1 VEKKSSKIEIS
12 KHMSTAALV
21 NARAGNGGG
30 GSTVQT
36 TQLHQQQQ
44 QTFNTTR
51 TSIGL
56 SANNNGIKKNEE
68 SILTNEGEKSESSS
82 RPPSSSSRDGKKG
95 LRRGEAKTTVAVGA
109 LNGKTDDEDKM
120 YPDDLRNILVEVAK
134 SGASSTLGWTEPMEN
149 TAVTHCQQPPT
160 VGPPHKKQ
168 RNGFHTSSSR
178 SGTKRP
184 LSSRAV
190 GSSHHQSPGH
200 SSRTSVSEMED
211 TSQYDS
217 EGTINSEFSMDPA
230 RAQHLLNGV
239 LNGLHQRQSENTNK
253 PVEGLKTP
261 QTKYRSLREV
271 FRIAT
276 GSVLDHFFRK
286 RGGYKLS
293 PAERRR
299 NFVLS
304 SSNPAEGDKAI
315 SEPIQIVASQNAEAV
330 FKQRKQR
337 LLNLLGDSDA
347 TMTNNSST
355 AATSHF
361 ATGPPFTV
369 QRVAEV
375 LLTPERYYTQT
386 HKLCN
391 CLEKLLLV
399 TSSIRALGGSTGGD
413 TSQSRR
419 EEQEIE
425 ALANERGRLLS
436 EYRRRRM
443 QRTMPGSIDGDEHEI
458 ESKIAPSSS
467 PKASSPER
475 EVRVSEAGEN
485 EDVGDADENK
495 DEKEE
500 LLEAARASLRSKFDH
515 VGIDPHSA
523 VSNANRDHQNGNRNL
538 TNSPPPPNFAGTATG
553 MGLSGHAHGGLLR
566 HHDQEHPGS
575 PGSSLVVR
583 TPSPVMFKSTPD
595 GATSPKKASPT
606 PVHPTHQNL
615 QLLQMHHAAVLAG
628 VSPFELMGLNGGIH
642 AASTQHS
649 SGLGAL
655 SIQSGGGMLPP
666 LKEMD
671 VECRSSASSDVDSE
685 SDDVS
690 FDDSASDRSD
700 GSDSNEPAMN
710 SAAARALALNRAQQ
724 QQQQQQFQPQ
734 RRMLGSV
741 SSSAFSISIG
751 QRAPQQQTIN
761 DTSSSISLSGGRQNE
776 AEYQSGDSIDS
787 LRADDS
793 DSSSDMAD

>member
-1 VEKKSSKIEIS
+1 
-12 KHMSTAALV
+12 MSTAALV

-56 SANNNGIKKNEE
+56 SSNNSNIKKNEE
-68 SILTNEGEKSESSS
+68 SILTSECGKSETSS
-82 RPPSSSSRDGKKG
+82 RPPSSQSREEKKG
-95 LRRGEAKTTVAVGA
+95 PLEGE
-109 LNGKTDDEDKM
+109 GKTAAVAAASKEKTGDDDKM
-120 YPDDLRNILVEVAK
+120 YPDDLRNILIEVAK
-134 SGASSTLGWTEPMEN
+134 SGASSTLGWTEQMEYS
-149 TAVTHCQQPPT
+149 AVAQQLPRHSPA
-160 VGPPHKKQ
+160 VGPPRKKQ
-168 RNGFHTSSSR
+168 RNGLYHSISR
-178 SGTKRP
+178 TGFKRP
-184 LSSRAV
+184 LSS
-190 GSSHHQSPGH
+190 HQSPGH

-211 TSQYDS
+211 MSQYDS
-217 EGTINSEFSMDPA
+217 EGTVSSEFSMDRA

-239 LNGLHQRQSENTNK
+239 LNGLNQKQSANTNK
-253 PVEGLKTP
+253 PVEGPKAP
-261 QTKYRSLREV
+261 QTTYNSLRQV

-276 GSVLDHFFRK
+276 GSVLDHFFQN

-299 NFVLS
+299 NSTVV
-304 SSNPAEGDKAI
+304 SSNKTEGDKAM
-315 SEPIQIVASQNAEAV
+315 SESTENGGTQTAEEV
-330 FKQRKQR
+330 FKKRKQR
-337 LLNLLGDSDA
+337 LLNLLGDSDETTKNSGTVA
-347 TMTNNSST
+347 TPQYIS
-355 AATSHF
+355 
-361 ATGPPFTV
+361 GPPFTV

-399 TSSIRALGGSTGGD
+399 TSSIRAFGGSTGGN

-419 EEQEIE
+419 EEQEIQ

-443 QRTMPGSIDGDEHEI
+443 QRTMQLSIDGEGHDAD
-458 ESKIAPSSS
+458 SKLAPSSP
-467 PKASSPER
+467 PKASSPEGKMGA
-475 EVRVSEAGEN
+475 SEARGDEG
-485 EDVGDADENK
+485 VGDAEDDN
-495 DEKEE
+495 DDKED
-500 LLEAARASLRSKFDH
+500 LMEAARASLRSKFDH

-523 VSNANRDHQNGNRNL
+523 VANANREHQNGNRNM
-538 TNSPPPPNFAGTATG
+538 TKSPPPPNFAGTAAG
-553 MGLSGHAHGGLLR
+553 IGLAGHGGLLH
-566 HHDQEHPGS
+566 HHDREHPGS

-583 TPSPVMFKSTPD
+583 TPSPILFKSTPE
-595 GATSPKKASPT
+595 GASSPKKASPT

-628 VSPFELMGLNGGIH
+628 VSPFELMGLNGGGQ
-642 AASTQHS
+642 AASAQHG
-649 SGLGAL
+649 SGVGSL

-666 LKEMD
+666 LREMD

-700 GSDSNEPAMN
+700 GSDSNEPTTS

-724 QQQQQQFQPQ
+724 QQQQLQPQ

-741 SSSAFSISIG
+741 SSSAFSSSIG
-751 QRAPQQQTIN
+751 QRAPQQQQMN
-761 DTSSSISLSGGRQNE
+761 DTTASTSLNGGRQNE
-776 AEYQSGDSIDS
+776 AEYQSGDSVDS
-787 LRADDS
+787 MRADDS